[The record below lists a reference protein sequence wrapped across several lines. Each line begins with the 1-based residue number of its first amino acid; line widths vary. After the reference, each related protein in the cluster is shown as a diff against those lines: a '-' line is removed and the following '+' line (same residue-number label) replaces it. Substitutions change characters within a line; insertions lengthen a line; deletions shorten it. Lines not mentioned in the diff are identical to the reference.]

1 MAEFLTEKLISTLIR
16 LRVARADP
24 EHPVYVVRPRVYY
37 AGAPGLVELGE
48 NSANLTWA
56 GWELSGRMIA
66 AADEQFVLWVQERAG
81 KTTPEDAEKRRVA

>member
-1 MAEFLTEKLISTLIR
+1 MAYSPTNGLMVTLLR
-16 LRVARADP
+16 LRVANADP

-37 AGAPGLVELGE
+37 ADAPGLVELGE

-66 AADEQFVLWVQERAG
+66 AADEQFALWVQERAG
-81 KTTPEDAEKRRVA
+81 TPSAEDAEKRRVA